1 MNDNEEGGVTVTVDQ
16 LSPYGRDLIS
26 RGIAQAREMLED
38 APPYSWIENGQI
50 VSPTPDDPGF
60 ELIEAILE
68 KVFFVDTRRID
79 TDSVPPEIR
88 AMAYAYARE
97 ALLLNGKWDG

>member
-16 LSPYGRDLIS
+16 LSTDGRALIT
-26 RGIAQAREMLED
+26 RGIALAHALLED

-50 VSPTPDDPGF
+50 VSPTPENPGF
-60 ELIEAILE
+60 GLIEAILE

-79 TDSVPPEIR
+79 TDSVPPELR
-88 AMAYAYARE
+88 DMAYAYARE
-97 ALLLNGKWDG
+97 ALMLNGKWDG